1 MRELFRDHLGK
12 VLIVV
17 GVMMTAR
24 VLIEVID
31 GFGSPVPALRG
42 DDADVFTVGAVL
54 VTVGVFIER
63 TMQRRGD

>member
-1 MRELFRDHLGK
+1 MPEIFRDHLGK
-12 VLIVV
+12 MLIVV

-24 VLIEVID
+24 VLIEVLD

-63 TMQRRGD
+63 SMARRS